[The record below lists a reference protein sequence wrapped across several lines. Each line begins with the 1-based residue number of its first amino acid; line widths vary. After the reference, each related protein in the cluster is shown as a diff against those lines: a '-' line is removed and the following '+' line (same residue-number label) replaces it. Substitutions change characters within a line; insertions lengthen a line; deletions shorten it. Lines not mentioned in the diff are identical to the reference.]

1 MTPGR
6 DLPSGLR
13 KSLQPTRNT
22 FGANGSVNG
31 RAASS
36 VGIENIGKL
45 SNYEVVN
52 EDKCFEY
59 S

>member
-6 DLPSGLR
+6 DLPRGLPNHSSR
-13 KSLQPTRNT
+13 PGIR
-22 FGANGSVNG
+22 SVQMAQSVAG
-31 RAASS
+31 LTSS

-45 SNYEVVN
+45 SNCEVVN